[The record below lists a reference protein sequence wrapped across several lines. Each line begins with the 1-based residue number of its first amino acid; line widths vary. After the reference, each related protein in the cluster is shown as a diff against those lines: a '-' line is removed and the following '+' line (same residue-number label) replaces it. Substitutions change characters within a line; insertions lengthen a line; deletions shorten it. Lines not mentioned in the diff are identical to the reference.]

1 MVPLSILG
9 VVLGVVIL
17 VALSMR
23 GFSVFISAIA
33 ASVVIGLFGGISLQ
47 QSILTDFMGGFVGFI
62 QGNFMVFAAG
72 ALMGKAYEMTNG
84 AKAVARLFVKLF
96 GQRFAP
102 YAVLAAIWVL
112 TGGGIAGF
120 VLAFSVYPIAL
131 EVFREANLPRNIIP
145 GLIIAGCCT
154 ASSWGAG
161 VAQPVNSVMANGF
174 GISLMA
180 AAVPSFI
187 MMAAAMATSFVVMA
201 FLFKKA
207 KANGEGF
214 VAGPDDPSDANIE
227 IPNGWVALL
236 PLIVAILL
244 INIKIDG
251 APILPTAFGIFV
263 GAVLATLLMKNF
275 IGKDQSIVTNM
286 GQGFQNALI
295 SIGNTAAMVAVGSVA
310 RATVGFAAVLSGVT
324 GMGGNPLISATITAL
339 IISSITG
346 GATGAVG
353 LVAPLLTPI
362 YTAMGVNLEMVG
374 RIVSSAGHIGGL
386 LPNGGFVNTTIT
398 GIAKDTYK
406 NCWTNVFLISTF
418 ANVVATVVGIIV
430 MTIMG
435 VYI

>member
-145 GLIIAGCCT
+145 GVIVAGCCT

-187 MMAAAMATSFVVMA
+187 MMFAAMATSFIVMA
-201 FLFKKA
+201 ILFKKA

-214 VAGPDDPSDANIE
+214 VVNANDPSDANLE
-227 IPNGWVALL
+227 IPNGWLALAPIFVAL
-236 PLIVAILL
+236 LL

-251 APILPTAFGIFV
+251 SPILPTAFGIFV
-263 GAVLATLLMKNF
+263 GAVLATLLMKNY
-275 IGKDQSIVTNM
+275 IGKDQSVVNHM
-286 GQGFQNALI
+286 GQGFQNALN

-310 RATVGFAAVLSGVT
+310 RATIGFSAVLDTVT
-324 GMGGNPLISATITAL
+324 GMGGNPLISATLAAL
-339 IISSITG
+339 VISAITG

-353 LVAPLLTPI
+353 LVAPLLTPV
-362 YTAMGVNLEMVG
+362 YTAMGANLEMVG

-386 LPNGGFVNTTIT
+386 LPNGGFVNTMIT

-435 VYI
+435 VYV